1 MADRLVPF
9 NFQQWIEDNR
19 HLLKPPV
26 GAKQVWDESDD
37 YVIIVV
43 GGPNDRP
50 DFHINETEEFF
61 YQLEGD
67 MVLKIKDENGI
78 RDVPIKEGE
87 VLLLPGNTIHSP
99 RRPANTVGMVVERKR
114 DAHHVDR
121 VLWFCENCEAEL
133 HQESMHVTDLA
144 GQLKPLIEA
153 FYASEKQRTCSDCGT
168 VMAVPG

>member
-1 MADRLVPF
+1 MADRLVAF
-9 NFQQWIEDNR
+9 NFQEWIDENR

-67 MVLKIKDENGI
+67 MVLKVKDEDGI
-78 RDVPIKEGE
+78 RDINIRQGDVF
-87 VLLLPGNTIHSP
+87 LLPPNTTHSP

-114 DAHHVDR
+114 DAHHVDK
-121 VLWFCENCEAEL
+121 VLWFCNNCESEL
-133 HQESMHVTDLA
+133 HREEMHVTDLA
-144 GQLKPLIEA
+144 GQLKPLIEN
-153 FYASEKQRTCSDCGT
+153 FYASVEQRTCGECGE
-168 VMAVPG
+168 VMAVPD